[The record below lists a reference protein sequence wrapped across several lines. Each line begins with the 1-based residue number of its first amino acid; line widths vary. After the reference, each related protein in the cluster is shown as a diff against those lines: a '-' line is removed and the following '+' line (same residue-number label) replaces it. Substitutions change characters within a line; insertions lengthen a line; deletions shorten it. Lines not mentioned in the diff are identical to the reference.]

1 MSIGEARLIRRIVCS
16 GFPSAQLLY
25 QYRILTLS
33 LALPLHSAPHSAPR
47 TAAPLCSS
55 LCPSHCRSTLPLT
68 LPLPSALPSAPPA
81 VSAAR
86 GRRHQGRSADCRRGG
101 RPVRHRV
108 AGRHRAAEQPG
119 QPGGVGRSGGGAAG
133 ALAVAGG
140 SGRSAAGALVVAGG
154 SCGSAAGALA
164 LYLPT
169 RMSGVQWQQCCRCAV
184 ASQPFLETP
193 HPSKRHS

>member
-33 LALPLHSAPHSAPR
+33 LALPLA
-47 TAAPLCSS
+47 
-55 LCPSHCRSTLPLT
+55 LPLT

-86 GRRHQGRSADCRRGG
+86 GRRHQDRSTDCRRGG